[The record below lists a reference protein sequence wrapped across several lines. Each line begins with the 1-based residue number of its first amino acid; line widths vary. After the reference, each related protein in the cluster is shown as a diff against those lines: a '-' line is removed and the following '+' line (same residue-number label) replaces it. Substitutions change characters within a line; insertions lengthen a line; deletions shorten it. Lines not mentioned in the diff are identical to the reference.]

1 MCSYLNEHVVLLGC
15 IPAQSLLNCT
25 AGDWDTNVRGLIC
38 VKVNVPHMGPV
49 FVVASHLSYDRSVQ
63 CRNVADIAAYIEY
76 VSRVT
81 VRLIEFNQELI
92 ANVHVFSFLC
102 FFLPRNLVETH
113 GDGIRVVVAGDLNIY
128 QGGDAIL
135 CALIHECAHSPL
147 CPSEGVFSRCTQT
160 IRKNLWF
167 NTVVC
172 VFYWLDRW
180 RQYLSANNTQGT
192 APCASTTRCIYNISM
207 LLLVQRTHGSTT
219 PRDLRSQTCLN
230 LVLY

>member
-1 MCSYLNEHVVLLGC
+1 MCADLNVHVVLPVC
-15 IPAQSLLNCT
+15 IPAQSSLNCT
-25 AGDWDTNVRGLIC
+25 AGDGDTNVRGLIC

-63 CRNVADIAAYIEY
+63 CRNVADIATYIEY

-81 VRLIEFNQELI
+81 VCLIEFNQELI
-92 ANVHVFSFLC
+92 ANVHVFSFLS
-102 FFLPRNLVETH
+102 FLHSSFLPRNLVETH

-160 IRKNLWF
+160 IRKNL
-167 NTVVC
+167 
-172 VFYWLDRW
+172 
-180 RQYLSANNTQGT
+180 G
-192 APCASTTRCIYNISM
+192 
-207 LLLVQRTHGSTT
+207 
-219 PRDLRSQTCLN
+219 
-230 LVLY
+230 